1 MGKNGFNTMLGHS
14 ISEKVTEEMEDD
26 IAYESYLQAEEN
38 DEENELDDYDHDIE

>member
-1 MGKNGFNTMLGHS
+1 MQDTVENTMADLYFN
-14 ISEKVTEEMEDD
+14 EEMEDD

>member
-1 MGKNGFNTMLGHS
+1 MQDTVENAMADLYFN
-14 ISEKVTEEMEDD
+14 EEAEDD

>member
-1 MGKNGFNTMLGHS
+1 MQDTVENIMADLYFN
-14 ISEKVTEEMEDD
+14 EEMEDD

>member
-1 MGKNGFNTMLGHS
+1 MQDTVENAMADLYFN
-14 ISEKVTEEMEDD
+14 EEMEDD

>member
-1 MGKNGFNTMLGHS
+1 MQDTLENAMADLYFN
-14 ISEKVTEEMEDD
+14 EEMEDD